1 MYCEPVRSVKLVGF
15 VMAAAAVLKRGD
27 RVGVRRSDRRP
38 LLWLVR
44 EVDVD
49 PGLAGRGIRPWS
61 ACCRHRSCPAWFR
74 NGMEGDGPGAI
85 SDGCLVASAL
95 PGLTAT

>member
-49 PGLAGRGIRPWS
+49 PGLKFL
-61 ACCRHRSCPAWFR
+61 SCAMGWQPRCWPALQMNDW
-74 NGMEGDGPGAI
+74 
-85 SDGCLVASAL
+85 
-95 PGLTAT
+95 T